1 VNLTGS
7 FLTAQRTARIMVK
20 NRPKANGRRGT
31 ILFTGSWVQDMPWP
45 NGASYCSSK
54 AALQML
60 AKIIAQ
66 ELAPQGIAVSVVAPG
81 IVYAG
86 LTKKIYDRDKK
97 FANLVD
103 KTVPMGRLCSAEEVA
118 GSFLFLASDDAAY
131 ITGTTL
137 LVDGGAMLVR
147 RT

>member
-1 VNLTGS
+1 
-7 FLTAQRTARIMVK
+7 
-20 NRPKANGRRGT
+20 
-31 ILFTGSWVQDMPWP
+31 MPWP

-54 AALQML
+54 AAQQML

-66 ELAPQGIAVSVVAPG
+66 ELAPRGIAVSVVAPG

-97 FANLVD
+97 FAKLVD
-103 KTVPMGRLCSAEEVA
+103 KTVPMGRLCSADEVA

-131 ITGTTL
+131 VTGTTL